1 MDPGV
6 LFLKYELASTIE
18 QAIRCAV
25 ETVLQETAKV
35 VDVRLAEARSAAAES
50 HRENRS
56 LRERLEMTESELK
69 AVRFYM
75 SAAER
80 NIKQCL
86 LLNRDRPHSPITD
99 RTRAEDPLEGVRS
112 GSPDPLSGTDASR
125 SVVLCLPTVQS
136 GWTRPGN
143 NRRRVR
149 SQTDASSMPCLG
161 QSSRPQTQLLR
172 TGDDQSNEL
181 YSAAEEGVEEGYTG
195 TKQRTAGF
203 HQLEATETPRFQ
215 FEKSSPAASHVS
227 ELSLIQVL
235 DDGVIKVEDESC
247 CEPDLV
253 RADSDQAPQLVL
265 PLPTAADTQSV
276 EHPEPAEA
284 QLVLH
289 GLPQSPD
296 KVHLCSVC
304 GRGFRRFYNLK
315 THQRIHTGERPY
327 PCRYCEKR
335 FRHLDSLQ
343 KHQRIHTGE
352 RPYRC
357 AQCGCCFRELGHLKK
372 HRLTHANV
380 PPVLP
385 DPAHNLH
392 DPAHG
397 LHDPSHFP
405 PYPIHAPPPVSS
417 GHVWPHVASQ
427 PPNLI

>member
-1 MDPGV
+1 MEPGV

-18 QAIRCAV
+18 QAVRCAV
-25 ETVLQETAKV
+25 EAVLQETAKV
-35 VDVRLAEARSAAAES
+35 VEVRLAEARSAAAES

-56 LRERLEMTESELK
+56 LREKLEMTESELK

-86 LLNRDRPHSPITD
+86 LLNRDRPHSPIMG
-99 RTRAEDPLEGVRS
+99 RTRAEEPLKRVQS
-112 GSPDPLSGTDASR
+112 GPPDPLTGTDPSR
-125 SVVLCLPTVQS
+125 SVALCLPTVQS

-143 NRRRVR
+143 NRRGVR
-149 SQTDASSMPCLG
+149 SQTSASSMPCLG
-161 QSSRPQTQLLR
+161 RSSRPQTQLFR
-172 TGDDQSNEL
+172 PGDDQSIDL
-181 YSAAEEGVEEGYTG
+181 YCVADESVEEGYTG

-203 HQLEATETPRFQ
+203 HQQEATETPRFQ

-227 ELSLIQVL
+227 ELGLIQVL
-235 DDGVIKVEDESC
+235 DDGLDSKEGVIKVEDESS
-247 CEPDLV
+247 CEPDPV
-253 RADSDQAPQLVL
+253 RTDSDQAPQLVL
-265 PLPTAADTQSV
+265 HPPTAADTQSV

-284 QLVLH
+284 QPVLH

-296 KVHLCSVC
+296 KVHLCNVC

-372 HRLTHANV
+372 HRLTHANA

-385 DPAHNLH
+385 DPAHSLH
-392 DPAHG
+392 DPAHS
-397 LHDPSHFP
+397 LHDPA
-405 PYPIHAPPPVSS
+405 HAPAPVSG

-427 PPNLI
+427 SPNLI